1 MAAPDIE
8 RVHLT
13 FEKDPVME
21 ADGITEKWPLYRDTL
36 IFDSIQGYRDLT
48 NTQINDMK
56 QARYQAWKQSV
67 QDARDRPPPTAA
79 ELSRAERIEQRRIQR
94 EAMQAATEIL
104 DAADAAD
111 V

>member
-21 ADGITEKWPLYRDTL
+21 ADGVTEKWPLYRDTL

-48 NTQINDMK
+48 NQQINDMK

-67 QDARDRPPPTAA
+67 QDARDRPPPTEA
-79 ELSRAERIEQRRIQR
+79 ELSRAERQLRRQLQR
-94 EAMQAATEIL
+94 EAMEAAIQIIN
-104 DAADAAD
+104 DADAAD